1 MKPEQR
7 TQVLGNEI
15 KLLQPDFH
23 NIPPELQSLPWALW
37 KAELE
42 LNQEGAPKLKP
53 NGKPRIKKAPRGI
66 NGINISKSK
75 PEQWATFEDAQK
87 AYQDGEF
94 TGLGVLLQAESGL
107 VGIDLDDVPDLIKK
121 TPHLKPLLDKA
132 KHEALY
138 CEKSPSG
145 NGLRLFAKGS
155 LPGNNGRRKG
165 GIELYADSAFL
176 TVTGQILWKGEI
188 RDAQWIVDELLGL
201 IDTNTSLQSTTLLG
215 LTDTK
220 PSSIT
225 AQELSA
231 WASHNHPQLWEG
243 RWDKPE
249 LKLLEKEYPSQSEA
263 DMALVGH
270 LAREATARKVGPDL
284 LPIVVWECFQK
295 SALYRPEK
303 ERQITTYAI
312 PKAIQSALEAPKAD
326 THPKIAEVNKRFAL
340 IEGVG
345 IYDRQNNKFFSKEQ
359 FQMLYQNQFINLG
372 TPENPK
378 LRTLD
383 RVWLANKYRA
393 QFSGLDLA
401 PGEPERTRCGALNTY
416 RGFSVEPIAGD
427 IQPYMDLLSWNIPD
441 EEEQK
446 YLLNFMA
453 YKVQNPASK
462 YSVAAVLWSNT
473 QGVGKNL
480 LAETFAGLFDQQHWC
495 VVGQE
500 VFSDQFTEWQH
511 LKLVVIGDEVSS
523 TSSRTQSDRIK
534 GWITAT
540 QNRINPKNSTK
551 FQEPNLMCYIFLS
564 NHPDAV
570 FMDATDRRFW
580 VAECASQ
587 RPNKDLI
594 QRFIEW
600 RDGRG
605 KATLLHHL
613 LNRDTGDFDSKA
625 PAPNTKAKQEM
636 IEDNRSGLERWLD
649 EIMQAT
655 SISDLIGREVVTAS
669 EMTEAYKRSTTNNLS
684 SKVMNNA
691 LRKANALRLTKQAQ
705 RRSGKR
711 PRAYALANKEHYE
724 KMTSSELGTYL
735 DNNPLKPFF

>member
-1 MKPEQR
+1 MKQEQR
-7 TQVLGNEI
+7 ANPLEEKI
-15 KLLQPDFH
+15 KLLRPNFS
-23 NIPPELQSLPWALW
+23 NIPPELRSLPWAIW
-37 KAELE
+37 KAEFE
-42 LNQEGAPKLKP
+42 LDQEGKPKLKP

-66 NGINISKSK
+66 NGLNISKSK
-75 PEQWATFEDAQK
+75 PEQWAAFEDAQK

-132 KHEALY
+132 KQEALY

-145 NGLRLFAKGS
+145 NGLRLFTKGS

-188 RDAQWIVDELLGL
+188 RDAQWVVDELLGL
-201 IDTNTSLQSTTLLG
+201 IDTNTPLQSTTLPG
-215 LTDTK
+215 PTDPK

-231 WASHNHPQLWEG
+231 WASYNHPQLWEG

-270 LAREATARKVGPDL
+270 LTREATARKIGSDQ
-284 LPIVVWECFQK
+284 LPSLIWECFQK
-295 SALYRPEK
+295 SALYRPGK

-312 PKAIQSALEAPKAD
+312 PKAIQSALEESKPKIPAE
-326 THPKIAEVNKRFAL
+326 IAEVNKRFAV
-340 IEGVG
+340 IEGMG
-345 IYDRQNNKFFSKEQ
+345 IYDRQNSKFISKEQ
-359 FQMLYQNQFINLG
+359 FQLFYQNQFIKLES
-372 TPENPK
+372 PEATK

-383 RVWLANKYRA
+383 KVWLAATHRA
-393 QFSGLDLA
+393 QFSGLELA
-401 PGEPERTRCGALNTY
+401 PGDPERTQSGALNTY
-416 RGFSVEPIAGD
+416 RGFYVEAKAGD
-427 IQPYMDLLSWNIPD
+427 IQPYLDLLNWNIPG
-441 EEEQK
+441 EEEQE

-453 YKVQNPASK
+453 YKIQNPASK

-480 LAETFAGLFDQQHWC
+480 LTETFAGLFHQQHWGI
-495 VVGQE
+495 VGQE

-523 TSSRTQSDRIK
+523 TSSRVQSDRIK

-540 QNRINPKNSTK
+540 QNRINAKGVSK
-551 FQEPNLMCYIFLS
+551 IQEPNLTTYIFLS

-580 VAECASQ
+580 VAECAQQ
-587 RPNKDLI
+587 RPSKVLTD
-594 QRFIEW
+594 RFVEW
-600 RDGRG
+600 RSNGG
-605 KATLLHHL
+605 SAHL
-613 LNRDTGDFDSKA
+613 LKYFQDRETGDFDPKA
-625 PAPNTKAKQEM
+625 PAPTTSAKQEM
-636 IEDNRSGLERWLD
+636 IHNNRSDLERWID
-649 EIMQAT
+649 TITTANN
-655 SISDLIGREVVTAS
+655 ISAVLGRELVTA
-669 EMTEAYKRSTTNNLS
+669 EELTTLYKNGTGNNLS
-684 SKVMNNA
+684 TKAMNNA
-691 LRKANALRLTKQAQ
+691 LIKSGAARINKQA
-705 RRSGKR
+705 RRKDGTR
-711 PRAYALANKEHYE
+711 PRVYALANAQTYQAMSDKQ
-724 KMTSSELGTYL
+724 LGEIL
-735 DNNPLKPFF
+735 DGHGLR